1 MDHNKI
7 VTTIAKAVLSPL
19 GLKRQGKRLWYD
31 DHGWFAI
38 VAEFQPSSWDK
49 GSYLNVG
56 ISFMFYEN
64 AHWTFDHGYR
74 EESFVSAKSEEQ
86 FTGAFQRIVDAAARS
101 VVRYRTLAS
110 SPAALFDAVTEP
122 LKHPGDWGHYH
133 AGILAGLAGR
143 IDEARFHL
151 SLIAGDP
158 CTCAWMHGRRIRCVE
173 LLQMLDEPARFKE
186 SLLGI
191 IMRCRAARL
200 PEIIDANLTQLP

>member
-1 MDHNKI
+1 MDHNRI
-7 VTTIAKAVLSPL
+7 VSGIAKEVLSLL

-38 VAEFQPSSWDK
+38 VVEFQPSSWDK

-74 EESFVSAKSEEQ
+74 EESFVTAKSEDQ
-86 FTGAFQRIVDAAARS
+86 FTGAFRRIVDAAARS
-101 VVRYRTLAS
+101 VRRYRDLAA
-110 SPAALFDAVTEP
+110 SPAELYGAITRP
-122 LKHPGDWGHYH
+122 LTHPGDWGHYY
-133 AGILAGLAGR
+133 AGILAGLAGN

-151 SLIAGDP
+151 SLLAEVP
-158 CTCAWMHGRRIRCVE
+158 CTCAWMHGRRIRCLE
-173 LLQMLDEPARFKE
+173 LLQRLDDPEGFRE
-186 SLLGI
+186 SMLGI

-200 PEIIDANLTQLP
+200 PEVLDSNLIQLP

>member
-1 MDHNKI
+1 MVHNKI
-7 VTTIAKAVLSPL
+7 VSGITKEELSPL

-38 VAEFQPSSWDK
+38 VVEFQPSSWDK

-74 EESFVSAKSEEQ
+74 EQSFVSAKSEDQ
-86 FTGAFQRIVDAAARS
+86 FTGAFRPIVDAAARS
-101 VVRYRTLAS
+101 VMRYRELAA
-110 SPAALFDAVTEP
+110 SPVELFDAITKP
-122 LKHPGDWGHYH
+122 LTHPGDWGHYY

-143 IDEARFHL
+143 IDDARFHL
-151 SLIAGDP
+151 SLLAEDP
-158 CTCAWMHGRRIRCVE
+158 CTCAWMHGRRIRCLE
-173 LLQMLDEPARFKE
+173 LLQRLEDPDRFRE

-191 IMRCRAARL
+191 IMRCRSARL
-200 PEIIDANLTQLP
+200 PEVLDSNLIQLP